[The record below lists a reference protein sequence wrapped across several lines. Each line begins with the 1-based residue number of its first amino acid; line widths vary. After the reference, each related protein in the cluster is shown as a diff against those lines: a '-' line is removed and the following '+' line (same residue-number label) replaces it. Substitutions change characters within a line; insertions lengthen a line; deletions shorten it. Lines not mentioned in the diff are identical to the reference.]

1 MKRTVPASCQL
12 SKRTGGGK
20 LTKGDRRSVVR
31 RSAKSGAAAGYRFS
45 RWSAVRAG
53 GRGTVLPVGRLYEPR
68 SR

>member
-12 SKRTGGGK
+12 SKRTGGGNE
-20 LTKGDRRSVVR
+20 GRSAIGRPAVRQVR
-31 RSAKSGAAAGYRFS
+31 RRGGVPFS